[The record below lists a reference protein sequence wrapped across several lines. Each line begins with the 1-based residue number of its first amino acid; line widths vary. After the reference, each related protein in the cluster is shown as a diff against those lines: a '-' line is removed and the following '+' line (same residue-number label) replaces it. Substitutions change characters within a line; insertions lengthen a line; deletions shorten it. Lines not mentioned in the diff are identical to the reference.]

1 MVEQFVTVG
10 IIAMVLGMDAFSL
23 ALGLGLKGVSSRYE
37 IKFSSLVALF
47 HVFMPLIGLFLGVAV
62 GRFLGVWA
70 QRLGAV
76 ILIYI
81 GVSFLTKGYRD
92 IKPQSYS
99 FAKAAQLGASPD
111 IQGINNIWLLA
122 CSVSMD
128 ALAVGFGLGT
138 FQMPL
143 LVTVLTMGSIAGL
156 LTWFGFLGG
165 RLLNRL
171 VGSYAQMIGGL
182 VLIALAVKLLWF

>member
-1 MVEQFVTVG
+1 MGEQFVTVA
-10 IIAMVLGMDAFSL
+10 IIAVVLGMDAFSL
-23 ALGLGLKGVSSRYE
+23 ALGLGLKGVSYRYE
-37 IKFSSLVALF
+37 IKFSGLVALF
-47 HVFMPLIGLFLGVAV
+47 HVFMPLMGLYLGVV
-62 GRFLGVWA
+62 SGRFLGVWA

-76 ILIYI
+76 VLIYI
-81 GVSFLTKGYRD
+81 GVSFLLKGLKD
-92 IKPQSYS
+92 IRPRSYS
-99 FAKAAQLGASPD
+99 FAEAAQRRAASGP
-111 IQGINNIWLLA
+111 QTLNNIWLLS

-143 LVTVLTMGSIAGL
+143 LVTVLTMGTIAGL